1 MKRFDQKLADQ
12 EYKEELNT
20 LFDPVIKPINSSIE
34 QGKNLLALTEN
45 QNKALE
51 TQNTL
56 LGQTNKA
63 LEDQN
68 TLTQELIEQDKKAL
82 YTPTPRLQSIV
93 KQMMKQTNPQ
103 LELLSFDATKGEF
116 MINKKPIRI
125 NNDILKTAYNNY
137 RLTEGFVKFLTRSDV
152 NMDELD
158 IDTLDQIKNFLKD
171 INYSIKSGDK
181 KSSRF
186 KLIKSLLSKP
196 QPSKALTQL
205 SEETELYDDAVSD
218 VSQYE
223 LANTEFDKTLE
234 GEGIQHTYVFLSSDP
249 DFLLD
254 RLEVLIAESS
264 AGNKIVLDEILAIGE
279 ELHRQTEVSDEDYQN
294 FLTNFG
300 VE

>member
-1 MKRFDQKLADQ
+1 MEKLNRMKRFDQKLADQ

-51 TQNTL
+51 TQNKL

-68 TLTQELIEQDKKAL
+68 FLSQEIIDQEKKVL
-82 YTPTPRLQSIV
+82 FSPSPRLQSIA

-103 LELLSFDATKGEF
+103 LELLSFDATKGEI

-158 IDTLDQIKNFLKD
+158 TDTLDQIKNFLKD

-205 SEETELYDDAVSD
+205 SEEMSRSDRVEDTPELYESAFGRDA
-218 VSQYE
+218 
-223 LANTEFDKTLE
+223 
-234 GEGIQHTYVFLSSDP
+234 
-249 DFLLD
+249 
-254 RLEVLIAESS
+254 
-264 AGNKIVLDEILAIGE
+264 
-279 ELHRQTEVSDEDYQN
+279 
-294 FLTNFG
+294 
-300 VE
+300 